1 MSHPTDTT
9 SPTINAAIESHQRE
23 QQRYARRAQE
33 RRNRIADD
41 SPNEMVMIT
50 NPDDV
55 SFPHRTL

>member
-33 RRNRIADD
+33 RRNLIADD
-41 SPNEMVMIT
+41 SPNQIFVTTDTSNI
-50 NPDDV
+50 N
-55 SFPHRTL
+55 FPHRTL